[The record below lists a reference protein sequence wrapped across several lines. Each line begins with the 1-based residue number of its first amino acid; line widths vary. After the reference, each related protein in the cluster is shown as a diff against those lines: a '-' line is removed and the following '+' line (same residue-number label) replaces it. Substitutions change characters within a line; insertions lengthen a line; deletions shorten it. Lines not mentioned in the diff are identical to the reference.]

1 MPLNVQVKRTIEIP
15 HDCQTVYD
23 LVKDVKLSGECM
35 SSVEEVIPLGD
46 DRFEFILKEKGLDG
60 VKSMTFKG
68 HYIAQYH
75 FEPRSISWQS
85 IDGNMS
91 SSGRYDF
98 EATSK
103 GVKIDAQLSNNL
115 PINVPPIFRI
125 PAELIVKH
133 ELLKTVVDMLKK
145 ITGLDKQFQDTKIDG
160 EVRL

>member
-1 MPLNVQVKRTIEIP
+1 MPINVQVKRTIEIA
-15 HDCQTVYD
+15 HDCQIVYD
-23 LVKDVKLSGECM
+23 LVKDVKQSGECM

-46 DRFEFILKEKGLDG
+46 DKYEFFLKEQGLEG

-68 HYIAQYH
+68 RYIAQYF
-75 FEPRSISWQS
+75 FEPKAISWQS

-98 EATSK
+98 EATGN
-103 GVKIDAQLSNNL
+103 GVKIHAQLSNSL
-115 PINVPPIFRI
+115 PISVPAIFRV
-125 PAELIVKH
+125 PAEMIVKH

-145 ITGLDKQFQDTKIDG
+145 ITVSDRHFQDTKIDG